1 MELFIPAV
9 PKDAIPHVY
18 YPNPDWTEFP
28 FLVPVLPEGAK
39 EWLGGMAIAKTI
51 IPWVI
56 EWLVCYEGW
65 LVTGRWNGGGI
76 LLESHHG

>member
-28 FLVPVLPEGAK
+28 FLVPVLPEGKRVARRPGNCQDDYP
-39 EWLGGMAIAKTI
+39 LGD
-51 IPWVI
+51 
-56 EWLVCYEGW
+56 
-65 LVTGRWNGGGI
+65 
-76 LLESHHG
+76 